1 MYNTTVTNT
10 TWTQVHDGQ
19 SLANLYCTA
28 ALKLAQTNS
37 SPPASNTSFWPAA
50 TPLYLPI
57 GPRATF
63 VQTVT
68 GNATVDVVRNLQ

>member
-1 MYNTTVTNT
+1 MFNTTVNSTA
-10 TWTQVHDGQ
+10 WVQVHDGQ

-28 ALKLAQTNS
+28 AIKLAQTNS
-37 SPPASNTSFWPAA
+37 SPPAANTAYWPAN

-57 GPRATF
+57 GQRPTF

-68 GNATVDVVRNLQ
+68 GSSTVDVVRNLQ

>member
-37 SPPASNTSFWPAA
+37 SPPAANTAFWPAN

-57 GPRATF
+57 GPRPTF
-63 VQTVT
+63 VQTLT